1 MTENEKNTQ
10 KEGYQNLKS
19 IHGLQVGG
27 AIQNVLRDLRNTRH
41 IAEQLAKQVSDAKK
55 TKATQVQSQ
64 KEVDDLVDTFN
75 GIMDNLENFY
85 KRYEYLDCL
94 LEVKKY

>member
-64 KEVDDLVDTFN
+64 KEVDVVSSTKSQ
-75 GIMDNLENFY
+75 ETVAT
-85 KRYEYLDCL
+85 KV
-94 LEVKKY
+94 EVQ